1 MKTAFRRG
9 WIAAGVA
16 AGWALL
22 AQQDSTPTFRVET
35 RLVEAYA
42 SVFDRNG
49 NPLPNLTSERFQVM
63 DGGTA
68 QRLARFEG
76 ADDRIS
82 CAVLLDITGS
92 MDEFL
97 PVLKNSVLRFVDLL
111 REHDEVG
118 VYTFN
123 QSLRVNQEFTTDK
136 KLVKQAV
143 LRTMAGGV
151 TALFDSLSRV
161 SRDLEARKGKKA
173 LIVFTDGDDN
183 ASALSASGA
192 SRQARRAGVPVYT
205 IAQGAALKDEKLLKV
220 LEGMAAE
227 TGGASFR
234 LTNKNR
240 SAEIFAEISRN
251 LEHTYLLS
259 WRPPDDAGT
268 DFRPI
273 RISVAG
279 LGGARIRVRQGYW
292 PE

>member
-1 MKTAFRRG
+1 MNAALRRG

-16 AGWALL
+16 AGWALV

-49 NPLPNLTSERFQVM
+49 NPLPNLTSERFQVF
-63 DGGTA
+63 DGGNPQT
-68 QRLARFEG
+68 LARFEG

-82 CAVLLDITGS
+82 CAVLLDVTGS

-97 PVLKNSVLRFVDLL
+97 PVLKNSVLRFVDML

-118 VYTFN
+118 IYTFN
-123 QSLRVNQEFTTDK
+123 QTLRVKQEFTTDK
-136 KLVKQAV
+136 RQVKQAV
-143 LRTMAGGV
+143 LRTLAGGV

-161 SRDLEARKGKKA
+161 SQDLEARKGKKA

-192 SRQARRAGVPVYT
+192 SRQARRAGVPVYA
-205 IAQGAALKDEKLLKV
+205 IAQGTALKDEKLLKM
-220 LEGMAAE
+220 LESMAAD
-227 TGGASFR
+227 TGGACFR
-234 LTNKNR
+234 LTNKNKI
-240 SAEIFAEISRN
+240 AEIFAEISRD

-259 WRPPDDAGT
+259 WKPPENAGT

-279 LGGARIRVRQGYW
+279 MGDARIRVRQGYW